1 LVFEI
6 SKKYYLE
13 GFRARFFMVRGGGT
27 VKKTG
32 LIVLAALCLIFASC
46 EKEKKNVAEEKVMT
60 EDQMIKEMWPN
71 AVKTASGLMYV
82 VTKEGQGV
90 KPSRGNLVKAHYTGT
105 LMNGQKFDSSMDRGQ
120 PFEFKVGMHQ
130 VIAGWDEAFID
141 MKKGEKRTLIIPA
154 NLGYGDRGAPPV
166 IPPKATLVFDVE
178 LIDFK

>member
-1 LVFEI
+1 
-6 SKKYYLE
+6 
-13 GFRARFFMVRGGGT
+13 
-27 VKKTG
+27 
-32 LIVLAALCLIFASC
+32 
-46 EKEKKNVAEEKVMT
+46 MT
-60 EDQMIKEMWPN
+60 EDQMIKEMWPG

-82 VTKEGQGV
+82 VNKEGQGV
-90 KPSRGNLVKAHYTGT
+90 KPVRGNMVKAHYTGM
-105 LMNGQKFDSSMDRGQ
+105 LMNGQKFDSSVDRGQ

-130 VIAGWDEAFID
+130 VIAGWDEAFLD